1 MAMEQYDDSIGG
13 YETQRPESVPT
24 LELDELIGQ
33 TLDGRY
39 LIEQKLGRGGFG
51 VVYLASDNKA
61 ASRKVVVK
69 VMHLLEATNEWSR
82 RRFKQEVEALSRI
95 DHPSVVGLFDCGET
109 TSGRPYIVMQYIDG
123 CSLRSRLT
131 PEGMSFLSVARII
144 RQIGDALTA
153 AHEVGILH
161 RDLKPENI
169 MVKVGKDEERVKVID
184 FGIAKVKDSIISVS
198 TAQGTTVGTIA
209 YMSPE
214 QLSAQP
220 ITAQS
225 DIYSL
230 GVIAY
235 EMLTGRRPAN
245 PESAFSLL
253 EMQRAGVRVK
263 PIDLR
268 PGLPEAANN
277 IVVKALSF
285 QARDR
290 YEQASEFTKLL
301 ADALLDQNQFRSTPL
316 RNETPTS
323 SELQTAHVLFM
334 DIVGYSKLL
343 IDEQTRQLRRLQQ
356 IVLATTECERAHAA
370 RELIRLP
377 TGDGMA
383 LVFFEDP
390 EAPVRCAIEISKSL
404 KTDPLIELRMGV
416 HSGLVYR
423 VADINTNMN
432 VAGGGINVAQRVM
445 DCGDRG
451 HILLSKR
458 VADDLGQLARWSTF
472 IADLGEA
479 EVKHGIRL
487 HLFNL
492 SSDDFGNPA
501 HPTKLEPAPRPSLD
515 RKKFASIAALILV
528 VGLAIAGI
536 WYVSKIKSTPS
547 PVESPVVGA
556 TAPIGLE
563 RSLTYWLTVQKMQN
577 GRTVGSSFQ
586 SAGDNV
592 FGNGWKFQFNFQP
605 MQSGALYLIG
615 VGTGKESLEEYNVL
629 FPLPQGGKQNAT
641 VSANQTIQ
649 SEWLVF
655 TDKTGSEKIW
665 IIWSASPVPALD
677 SIFAQAAQ
685 PKYEGEIADAGH
697 IEKVKEFLKLYDAT
711 KLEVVSE
718 KSTKITSIKGHG
730 DVVVALLTLSHEA
743 Y

>member
-1 MAMEQYDDSIGG
+1 MEYYDEGIGG
-13 YETQRPESVPT
+13 NETQRPESVPT
-24 LELDELIGQ
+24 LDLDELIGQ

-51 VVYLASDNKA
+51 VVYLASDNKV

-69 VMHLLEATNEWSR
+69 VMHLIEATNEWSR

-95 DHPSVVGLFDCGET
+95 DDPSVVGVFDCGET

-123 CSLRSRLT
+123 CSLRSLLSA
-131 PEGMSFLSVARII
+131 EGMSFASAARII
-144 RQIGDALTA
+144 RQIGEALTA

-161 RDLKPENI
+161 RDLKPENV
-169 MVKVGKDEERVKVID
+169 MVKVVKGEERVKVID
-184 FGIAKVKDSIISVS
+184 FGIAKVKNSIISVS
-198 TAQGTTVGTIA
+198 TAEGTTVGTIA

-214 QLSAQP
+214 QLSAQAVTP
-220 ITAQS
+220 QS

-253 EMQRAGVRVK
+253 EIQRGGVRVK

-268 PGLPEAANN
+268 PALSEAANK
-277 IVVKALSF
+277 IVLKALSF
-285 QARDR
+285 APSDR
-290 YEQASEFTKLL
+290 YERANEFGNLL
-301 ADALLDQNQFRSTPL
+301 AEALLKHDQQFRSSIST
-316 RNETPTS
+316 NETTRN
-323 SELQTAHVLFM
+323 SELHTAHVLFM

-343 IDEQTRQLRRLQQ
+343 IDEQTRQLRQLQQ
-356 IVLATTECERAHAA
+356 IVLGTNECKRAHAA
-370 RELIRLP
+370 GELIRLP

-390 EAPVRCAIEISKSL
+390 EAPVRCAVEISKGL
-404 KTDPLIELRMGV
+404 KTDPLIELRMGI

-423 VADINTNMN
+423 MADINTNMN

-472 IADLGEA
+472 IADLGDA

-492 SSDDFGNPA
+492 SSDDFGNPSK
-501 HPTKLEPAPRPSLD
+501 PTKLQPAPSPGFGP
-515 RKKFASIAALILV
+515 KKFALIAALILV
-528 VGLAIAGI
+528 VGLAIGGI
-536 WYVSKIKSTPS
+536 WYVSKTNSTPS
-547 PVESPVVGA
+547 PVEPVVKA
-556 TAPIGLE
+556 TAPIGPE

-577 GRTVGSSFQ
+577 GRSVGSSFQ

-649 SEWLVF
+649 SEWLFF

-665 IIWSASPVPALD
+665 IIWSASAVPALD

-697 IEKVKEFLKLYDAT
+697 IEKVKEFLKSYDAT
-711 KLEVVSE
+711 KLEVVSD